1 MQMTAQSICQGVNYV
16 PTYQTSYMTK
26 QLWHWH
32 FHSKKRKRDKERE
45 KNVCISWEYSTTIR
59 KQPAVILTHIYTSKN
74 TLGRLVCSTPIA
86 SVVTK
91 KDNKYD
97 AVLYCLCSL
106 PSLQNP
112 SCWKYLSCLYHCTS
126 FAECQ
131 LLKLARVK
139 SVDMRQYTLCILSMQ
154 YVETW
159 VNIPEQT
166 RVLLL
171 LCKKKLT

>member
-1 MQMTAQSICQGVNYV
+1 MGI
-16 PTYQTSYMTK
+16 
-26 QLWHWH
+26 
-32 FHSKKRKRDKERE
+32 FHYHSQK
-45 KNVCISWEYSTTIR
+45 
-59 KQPAVILTHIYTSKN
+59 PPVIWTHIYPSKN
-74 TLGRLVCSTPIA
+74 TPGSLVCSTPIA

-97 AVLYCLCSL
+97 AVLYCLCSF
-106 PSLQNP
+106 PSLQNLI
-112 SCWKYLSCLYHCTS
+112 CWKYPSCLYHCTS

-131 LLKLARVK
+131 LLKLARVR
-139 SVDMRQYTLCILSMQ
+139 SVDRRQYTLCILSMQ

-166 RVLLL
+166 RGLLL